1 MQEQK
6 ENEMEEVPRLLGYS
20 VAFYTHDWMRN
31 LCGVIY
37 ENKNRKQY
45 FCLHCETKKGEGERR
60 RQWECELVF
69 VYWVAKGSARHWDH
83 YPHSHS
89 HTHTVIHSHSWLQLF
104 MPCCVPSVLQR
115 HRRRR
120 RRPCGWRSTLCDAIN
135 NGKVLGQQM
144 WHTDS
149 AAASLF
155 AHL

>member
-45 FCLHCETKKGEGERR
+45 FCLHCETERKR
-60 RQWECELVF
+60 ERETETVVVWARVCLLSGQRQCEALRPL
-69 VYWVAKGSARHWDH
+69 SSLT
-83 YPHSHS
+83 HS
-89 HTHTVIHSHSWLQLF
+89 HTVIHSHSWLQLF

>member
-1 MQEQK
+1 
-6 ENEMEEVPRLLGYS
+6 
-20 VAFYTHDWMRN
+20 MRN

-45 FCLHCETKKGEGERR
+45 FCLHCETERAEGERDSESVSSCLSIEWPKAVR
-60 RQWECELVF
+60 GTETIIL
-69 VYWVAKGSARHWDH
+69 
-83 YPHSHS
+83 
-89 HTHTVIHSHSWLQLF
+89 THTLVHSHSWLQLF